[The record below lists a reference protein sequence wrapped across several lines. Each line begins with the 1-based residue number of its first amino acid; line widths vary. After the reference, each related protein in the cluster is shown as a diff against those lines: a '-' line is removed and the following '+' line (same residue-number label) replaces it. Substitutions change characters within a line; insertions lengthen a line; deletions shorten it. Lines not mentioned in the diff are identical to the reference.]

1 MSQIIKLINSYDRSH
16 PRQRS
21 LRDIFTNVF
30 LLLKY
35 GGSER
40 SFVRWRGFVPLWN
53 VLWVSDWLK
62 KKTLS
67 WRMQVWHSREFLFSV
82 SNQFSSNC
90 YFQTWQQRRILY
102 SCIYPGFSFN
112 FWFGTGRKTSSILL
126 GWIFMNTKFER
137 ELLKIRDHLRF
148 LVNQNQSS
156 RYKTTT
162 IPHFANIKPWQV
174 TKFYCGDM
182 TGQPSG
188 ACQK

>member
-1 MSQIIKLINSYDRSH
+1 MKNCVYFTVPLPTWQLWQWARSTNWLIAMTAATT
-16 PRQRS
+16 RQRS

-137 ELLKIRDHLRF
+137 ELLKIRDH
-148 LVNQNQSS
+148 
-156 RYKTTT
+156 
-162 IPHFANIKPWQV
+162 
-174 TKFYCGDM
+174 
-182 TGQPSG
+182 
-188 ACQK
+188 

>member
-1 MSQIIKLINSYDRSH
+1 MTAAATSEIVAWHLYKRLPVTQVWWKRTIFRSLTGICSFVKCSMSQWLI
-16 PRQRS
+16 
-21 LRDIFTNVF
+21 
-30 LLLKY
+30 
-35 GGSER
+35 
-40 SFVRWRGFVPLWN
+40 
-53 VLWVSDWLK
+53 K

-148 LVNQNQSS
+148 LVNPNQSS